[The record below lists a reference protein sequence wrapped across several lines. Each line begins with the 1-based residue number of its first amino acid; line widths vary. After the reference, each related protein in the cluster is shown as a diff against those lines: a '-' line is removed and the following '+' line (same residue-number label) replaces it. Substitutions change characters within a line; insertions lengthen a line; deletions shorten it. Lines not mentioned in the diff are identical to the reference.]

1 MFNHPSTPSML
12 DSQSKHYWILF
23 IVAAISFLPTLGFYY
38 TGEEAIFPIVSQE
51 MWQRGDWMRQ
61 YLYGQDLQHN
71 PLFNWLII
79 SFSALAGWEHVL
91 LVTRAITISVTLGT
105 ALTLGWLAQRLFGN
119 KVFAAFAAL
128 GYLTM
133 ADVLIWHGWLSY
145 VDPLF
150 GFFIFAAIAV
160 LWVGVLE
167 QCIALL
173 AVAGVLLTCAFLSKA
188 FTAYVF
194 YAGTLF
200 VLCFETK
207 PRAFLLR
214 WQNLLILAGTFSAPF
229 VWFMLLP
236 RGDAQGVR
244 MFAEILSKLS
254 ATDIS
259 AYLVRLVAYPTEV
272 LFSLAPLPV
281 LALYLW
287 LRKRAQPNSPE
298 HQRLFVTA
306 CWIALLNFLPYW
318 LTPQGGMRYIIPIYP
333 VLALVAARIIWQ
345 SGATA
350 LNVARKWI
358 IATLVLK
365 FVAVLIIFPYYQSH
379 IRGQS
384 YDEAASDILKI
395 TQGKPIYITDGGSPG
410 LNVTAYINQRRFP
423 AAALQFPPAQWSS
436 GYVLS
441 PSPDDVLGSAIK
453 KYKLGGDEIYL
464 LCRGSACQ
472 SKSISP
478 DSPPPAPAQ

>member
-1 MFNHPSTPSML
+1 ML
-12 DSQSKHYWILF
+12 DSQSKPYWILF
-23 IVAAISFLPTLGFYY
+23 LVAAASFLPTLGFYY

-51 MWQRGDWMRQ
+51 MWQRGDWLRQ

-71 PLFNWLII
+71 PLFNWLIMPI
-79 SFSALAGWEHVL
+79 SALAGWEHVL

-167 QCIALL
+167 QRLALL
-173 AVAGVLLTCAFLSKA
+173 AAAGALLTCAFLSKA

-200 VLCFETK
+200 VLCFEAK
-207 PRAFLLR
+207 SRAFLLR
-214 WQNLLILAGTFSAPF
+214 WQSLLIHAATLAAPF

-281 LALYLW
+281 LALYFW
-287 LRKRAQPNSPE
+287 LRKRVQLDLPE
-298 HQRLFVTA
+298 HHHLFVIA

-333 VLALVAARIIWQ
+333 LLALVAARLIWQ

-350 LNVARKWI
+350 LDVARKWI

-365 FVAVLIIFPYYQSH
+365 FVAALIIFPYYQSH
-379 IRGQS
+379 VRGQS
-384 YDEAASDILKI
+384 YDEAAADILKMI
-395 TQGKPIYITDGGSPG
+395 DVQPIYIHDFGSPG
-410 LNVTAYINQRRFP
+410 LNVTAYINQRRYP
-423 AAALQFPPAQWSS
+423 AEALQVPPAQWSS
-436 GYVLS
+436 GYVLA
-441 PSPDDVLGSAIK
+441 PSPDDALGEVIK

-464 LCRGSACQ
+464 LCRGSACA
-472 SKSISP
+472 SKNVSP
-478 DSPPPAPAQ
+478 GYPPPAPAQ